1 MWELSPSRFESHIN
15 NYRRKIV
22 LFSPF
27 PPPPT
32 PTPTPT
38 LHYYRLL
45 IDLFR
50 VPVIRKEEIM
60 IFTGLNENKMGRK
73 KKPQQIKTIMN

>member
-1 MWELSPSRFESHIN
+1 M
-15 NYRRKIV
+15 

-27 PPPPT
+27 PPPP

-73 KKPQQIKTIMN
+73 KKTQQIKTIMN